1 MKRICWLLVLLLL
14 FTGCAAPTETP
25 LSSVPASSAEQSV
38 ASLPNSA
45 KEESSAESP
54 EASSEVSSA
63 VSSETSSEESA
74 VTSVENVSSQAPE
87 ISSSEAEEPS
97 SSEPETSLESSETP
111 VSSEEHSTLYI
122 PGLSVEDVILY
133 FNEVCLDAE
142 YVNTGDATLVQ
153 KWTGPICYELYG
165 DYTAADADL
174 VKALAGILNE
184 IEGFPGMYQS
194 SGEDYPVL
202 RISFYTAEDLMAQ
215 MGSVVNY
222 ETVDGAVE
230 YWYDGE
236 NQIYDARIGIR
247 CDIDQYLR
255 NSVILEEIYNGL
267 GPIQDTW
274 QREDSIAY
282 AGYSEPQWPT
292 EVDLLILKL
301 LYHPDMLCGMDAAA
315 CEDVIRSLYY

>member
-14 FTGCAAPTETP
+14 FTGCAAPAETP
-25 LSSVPASSAEQSV
+25 LSSVPASSAEQS
-38 ASLPNSA
+38 ASSLPNSA
-45 KEESSAESP
+45 AEESS

-74 VTSVENVSSQAPE
+74 VTSVEEVSSQAPE
-87 ISSSEAEEPS
+87 ISSSEAEES
-97 SSEPETSLESSETP
+97 SFSEPETSLESSEMP
-111 VSSEEHSTLYI
+111 VSSEEHSPLYI
-122 PGLSVEDVILY
+122 PGLRVEDVILY

-230 YWYDGE
+230 YWYDGY
-236 NQIYDARIGIR
+236 NCIYDARIGVR
-247 CDIDQYLR
+247 CDVDQHLR

-282 AGYSEPQWPT
+282 AGYSEPQWLT

-301 LYHPDMLCGMDAAA
+301 LYHPEMLCGMDAADA
-315 CEDVIRSLYY
+315 CAQGGTAP